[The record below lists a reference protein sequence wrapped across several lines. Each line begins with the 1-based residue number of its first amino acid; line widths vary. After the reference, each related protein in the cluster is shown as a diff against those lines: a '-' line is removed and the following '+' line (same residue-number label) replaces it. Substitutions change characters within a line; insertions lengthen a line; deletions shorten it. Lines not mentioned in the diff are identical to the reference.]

1 MESNNIHST
10 VYTVEEIGL
19 LLGIGKNKA
28 YELVNSGVL
37 RSVRVGRR
45 ILIPKSSFNQWLM
58 GVTESRS
65 EVENEN

>member
-58 GVTESRS
+58 GVTEIRS